1 MTKYGRA
8 NGDVHAFMLFL
19 VDGTCSMTG
28 DRLAG
33 EFMAVRP
40 DIPVILCTGF
50 STRMDEKKAAAMGI
64 QAFVL
69 KSILKQDMA
78 RTIRRL
84 LDG

>member
-1 MTKYGRA
+1 
-8 NGDVHAFMLFL
+8 
-19 VDGTCSMTG
+19 MTG

-33 EFMAVRP
+33 EFMAVRS